1 MFDEEGGAGGGRVHR
16 GIICE
21 QGRYGSRAGAGAGST
36 HAPRGGLRPSMTHG
50 ILGALL
56 LYSAGTAMSL
66 GTPLQRVART
76 AAAFVAAALVATGPA
91 AAQPAAPF
99 PGDRPVTI
107 VMTFPA
113 GSGVDVV
120 GRLIQEPLAKLLGT
134 QVLIDYKVGA
144 AGNIASETVSRA
156 RPDGHTLVLGT
167 SGTHAINAALYRKL
181 PFDVEADFTPVA
193 TLVDVSNVLTI
204 NPEVIDVKT
213 VQEFVAKVKA
223 EPGKYNFASTGNG
236 TGTHLAFAEFN
247 ARAGLDIVHVPYK
260 GGPEAMTAV
269 LSGQV
274 CCIMNQVQT
283 VLPQWKAGKV
293 RLLGVTTPKRVA
305 VVPEVPTI
313 AESGYPGFTSY
324 IWFGL
329 LGPKAMDAQTVERLN
344 AAVRQVLELPE
355 IAGRLSASGNTV
367 RIESPQQFRETVKA
381 DRARWAGVVR
391 QVGVTI
397 D

>member
-1 MFDEEGGAGGGRVHR
+1 MTPRPFRRVV
-16 GIICE
+16 
-21 QGRYGSRAGAGAGST
+21 A
-36 HAPRGGLRPSMTHG
+36 
-50 ILGALL
+50 
-56 LYSAGTAMSL
+56 TA
-66 GTPLQRVART
+66 T
-76 AAAFVAAALVATGPA
+76 AALAALAALAGPA
-91 AAQPAAPF
+91 AAQAPF

-120 GRLIQEPLAKLLGT
+120 GRLLQEPLAKALGAP
-134 QVLIDYKVGA
+134 VLIDYKAGA
-144 AGNIASETVSRA
+144 AGNIASEFVA
-156 RPDGHTLVLGT
+156 RQKPDGHTLVLGT

-193 TLVDVSNVLTI
+193 TLVDVSNVLTV
-204 NPEVIDVKT
+204 NPDVLDVKT
-213 VQEFVAKVKA
+213 VQEFVARVKA

-236 TGTHLAFAEFN
+236 TGTHLAFAEFL
-247 ARAGLDIVHVPYK
+247 ARAGLDMVHVPYK

-283 VLPQWKAGKV
+283 VLQQWKAGKV

-313 AESGYPGFTSY
+313 AESGFPGFTSY

-329 LGPKAMDAQTVERLN
+329 LGPKGMDPKVVERLN
-344 AAVRQVLELPE
+344 GAVRQVLEQPDISAKLTG
-355 IAGRLSASGNTV
+355 AGNAV
-367 RIESPQQFRETVKA
+367 RIESPQQFRETLRA
-381 DRARWAGVVR
+381 DRAHWATVVK
-391 QVGVTI
+391 QAGATI